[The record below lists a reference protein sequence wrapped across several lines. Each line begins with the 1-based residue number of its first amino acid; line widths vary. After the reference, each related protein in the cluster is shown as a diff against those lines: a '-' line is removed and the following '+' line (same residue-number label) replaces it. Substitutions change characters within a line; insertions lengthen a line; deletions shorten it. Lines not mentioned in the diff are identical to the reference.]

1 MEKLTVKES
10 AEIRASLYDTTL
22 TALNEAGY
30 ATETFKGGALIHLPN
45 GYFAKVSIS
54 ICDASKFDIEATR
67 AEYQAQLE
75 ARAEAAAKAAAK
87 AAEKEAK
94 AAEKAAKEAAKAVE

>member
-10 AEIRASLYDTTL
+10 AEIRAGLYDVTL
-22 TALNEAGY
+22 GALDNAGFP
-30 ATETFKGGALIHLPN
+30 TETIKGGALIHLAN
-45 GYFAKVSIS
+45 GYFAKISIS
-54 ICDASKFDIEATR
+54 VCDASKFDLEATR

-87 AAEKEAK
+87 VAEKEAK
-94 AAEKAAKEAAKAVE
+94 AAERAAKAAAKTE

>member
-10 AEIRASLYDTTL
+10 AEIRSNLYEVTL
-22 TALNEAGY
+22 SALDESGFV
-30 ATETFKGGALIHLPN
+30 TETIKGGALIHLPN
-45 GYFAKVSIS
+45 GYFAKISIS
-54 ICDASKFDIEATR
+54 VCDATKFDLEETR

-75 ARAEAAAKAAAK
+75 ARAEATAKAAAK

-94 AAEKAAKEAAKAVE
+94 AAAKVTKE

>member
-10 AEIRASLYDTTL
+10 AEIRSNLYEIALSSLDE
-22 TALNEAGY
+22 NGF
-30 ATETFKGGALIHLPN
+30 ATETIKGGALIHLPN
-45 GYFAKVSIS
+45 GYFAKISIS
-54 ICDASKFDIEATR
+54 VCDATKFDLEETR

-75 ARAEAAAKAAAK
+75 ARAEATAKAAAK

-94 AAEKAAKEAAKAVE
+94 AAAKVTKE